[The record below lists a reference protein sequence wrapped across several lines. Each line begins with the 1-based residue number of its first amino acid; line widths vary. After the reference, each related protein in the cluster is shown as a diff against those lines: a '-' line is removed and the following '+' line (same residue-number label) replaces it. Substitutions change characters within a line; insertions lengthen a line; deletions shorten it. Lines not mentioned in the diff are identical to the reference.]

1 MYQVLFSS
9 LERASSFV
17 MYILKYLEIFVSLL
31 RNNKTRDVNTYLFK
45 ICKRQNLK
53 KYNLGIHISGNLGV
67 EVFCKY
73 GSLSMR

>member
-31 RNNKTRDVNTYLFK
+31 RNNKTRDVKYISILRFVNVKT
-45 ICKRQNLK
+45 LK
-53 KYNLGIHISGNLGV
+53 STI
-67 EVFCKY
+67 
-73 GSLSMR
+73 

>member
-9 LERASSFV
+9 LERVLSLV
-17 MYILKYLEIFVSLL
+17 MYFLKYLEIFVRFLEITKHVTL
-31 RNNKTRDVNTYLFK
+31 IHIYFK

>member
-31 RNNKTRDVNTYLFK
+31 RNNKTRDVNTYLFVNVK
-45 ICKRQNLK
+45 TLK
-53 KYNLGIHISGNLGV
+53 NTI
-67 EVFCKY
+67 
-73 GSLSMR
+73 